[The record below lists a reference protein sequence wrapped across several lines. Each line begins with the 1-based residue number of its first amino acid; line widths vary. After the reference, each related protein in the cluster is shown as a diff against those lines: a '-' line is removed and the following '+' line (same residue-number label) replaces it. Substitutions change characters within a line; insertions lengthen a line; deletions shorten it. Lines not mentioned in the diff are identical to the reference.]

1 MVDEDWSQRYDLDP
15 IRSWLAGLALVV
27 LGLFVSPVSAQVRV
41 AGRDQGFVPYSEE
54 PIRYLSDGV
63 DDPVAKLQ
71 ERIDRGEAEL
81 KFEPGHGYLESVLN
95 LLEIPVSS
103 QTLVFSKSSF
113 QYRKISPRTP
123 RALYFNDNVYVGW
136 VRDGHSL
143 ELASFDPNQGAMFY
157 LLDQKRSDQPA
168 FVRATLDCTQCHV
181 SPGTRGIP
189 GVLLRSIYTRPTG
202 TQATE
207 TRSFVTGHES
217 PWNERFGG
225 WYVTGTHGG
234 QRHMGNVFSEDRT
247 HPERLDTAAGANVV
261 DLSGRFETS
270 AYLTGHSDFVA
281 QLVLAHQTQLH
292 NLITLAN
299 FRTRL
304 ALYSETKKG
313 ASQRQPNEVVS
324 KVAREQF
331 ERPAEE
337 LVRYLL
343 FADEAPLEGPIVG
356 TSRFAEE
363 FAARGSRDPK
373 GRSLREFDLKR
384 RTFKYPCSY
393 LIYSDA
399 FDALPGPAKG
409 YVYRRLREVLTGR
422 DQSPAFARLSAE
434 DRRDV
439 LEILLATKP
448 GLPDDWKRLTEAGS
462 RPPREPRELDDP
474 SKRSIFASKCGDD
487 ESLCCSP
494 RQ

>member
-113 QYRKISPRTP
+113 QYRKISPRPP

-157 LLDQKRSDQPA
+157 LLDQKPA
-168 FVRATLDCTQCHV
+168 PINRPSCTPRWIAPSVMWH
-181 SPGTRGIP
+181 RGRGGYP

-207 TRSFVTGHES
+207 GPGRSSSATRA
-217 PWNERFGG
+217 P
-225 WYVTGTHGG
+225 
-234 QRHMGNVFSEDRT
+234 
-247 HPERLDTAAGANVV
+247 
-261 DLSGRFETS
+261 
-270 AYLTGHSDFVA
+270 
-281 QLVLAHQTQLH
+281 
-292 NLITLAN
+292 
-299 FRTRL
+299 
-304 ALYSETKKG
+304 G
-313 ASQRQPNEVVS
+313 ASVS
-324 KVAREQF
+324 
-331 ERPAEE
+331 
-337 LVRYLL
+337 
-343 FADEAPLEGPIVG
+343 ADGM
-356 TSRFAEE
+356 
-363 FAARGSRDPK
+363 
-373 GRSLREFDLKR
+373 
-384 RTFKYPCSY
+384 
-393 LIYSDA
+393 
-399 FDALPGPAKG
+399 
-409 YVYRRLREVLTGR
+409 
-422 DQSPAFARLSAE
+422 
-434 DRRDV
+434 
-439 LEILLATKP
+439 
-448 GLPDDWKRLTEAGS
+448 
-462 RPPREPRELDDP
+462 
-474 SKRSIFASKCGDD
+474 
-487 ESLCCSP
+487 
-494 RQ
+494 